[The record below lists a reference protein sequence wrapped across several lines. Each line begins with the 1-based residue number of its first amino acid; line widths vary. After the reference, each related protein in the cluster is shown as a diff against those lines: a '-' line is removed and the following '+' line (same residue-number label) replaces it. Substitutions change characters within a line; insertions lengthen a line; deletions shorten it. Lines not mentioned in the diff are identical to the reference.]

1 MSTTKTGKDFAVDAL
16 AATGLG
22 DVWLSADG
30 VAILLGMIGPTGVPN
45 RRAFLDTLACKPGF
59 PASLP
64 IGNQRKWRKSAVM
77 DWAEEEARVNRAA

>member
-30 VAILLGMIGPTGVPN
+30 VAILLGMIGPTGKPN
-45 RRAFLDTLACKPGF
+45 RRAFLETVAPMPGF
-59 PASLP
+59 PGSLP
-64 IGNQRKWRKSAVM
+64 LGNQRKWRKSAVM
-77 DWAEEEARVNRAA
+77 DWAEEQARISQAA